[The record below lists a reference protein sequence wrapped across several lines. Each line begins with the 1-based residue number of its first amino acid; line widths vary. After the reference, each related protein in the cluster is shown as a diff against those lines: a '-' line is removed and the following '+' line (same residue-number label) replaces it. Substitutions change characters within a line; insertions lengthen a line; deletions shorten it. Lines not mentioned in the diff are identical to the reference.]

1 VWSKYGGFPRDRP
14 KVEGTDHPSASGE
27 PLLVA
32 TYVLVNHVNE
42 SKIFCCAFELA
53 VVHLTKW
60 LACVHTGRK
69 HRLDDGP
76 YGHSVDD
83 PGGL

>member
-1 VWSKYGGFPRDRP
+1 M
-14 KVEGTDHPSASGE
+14 EGTDHPSASGE

-53 VVHLTKW
+53 VVHL
-60 LACVHTGRK
+60 
-69 HRLDDGP
+69 DG
-76 YGHSVDD
+76 
-83 PGGL
+83 